1 MPAQSN
7 LLDNLERGVDRT
19 QGTLLTQQTRMKT
32 LMKKKDTWLYC
43 CISTLKIDPCYK
55 FPVAA
60 LPDCLRLDMLWTPGS
75 TAASVRC
82 K

>member
-1 MPAQSN
+1 VPAQSN

-43 CISTLKIDPCYK
+43 CISTLDIGRGP
-55 FPVAA
+55 P
-60 LPDCLRLDMLWTPGS
+60 LTHGRPGP
-75 TAASVRC
+75 A
-82 K
+82 